1 MAIQM
6 RRGQK
11 ADFDSSKMLP
21 GEWAV
26 AIDSDTNN
34 QIVWMCFSPGIAKR
48 MGTYEDFEVQIQE
61 IADSIGDEYKKEFNA
76 ILVQVKELE
85 KNTEQNK
92 DAIIIIRDDVVNTYL
107 PQMQAC
113 VKEAHESEKT
123 AAESAILSQSYAVGD
138 TQSRKGE
145 STDNSKYY
153 CEQSLASSK
162 TAQSYAEA
170 AERAGDEAV
179 QKINDAI
186 GVNLPVFR
194 IDLLSGHLQY
204 EGGRFDFYV
213 PPATGHLMWEVS
225 V

>member
-6 RRGQK
+6 RRGPK
-11 ADFDSSKMLP
+11 AKFDPTKLLP

-26 AIDSDTNN
+26 AIDGDTDN
-34 QIVWMCFSPGIAKR
+34 QVVWMCFAPGVVKR
-48 MGTYEDFEVQIQE
+48 MGTYEDLKSQVQE
-61 IADSIGDEYKKEFNA
+61 IVDALGEEYRKEFDE
-76 ILVQVKELE
+76 ILAQVKELE
-85 KNTEQNK
+85 KSTEQNK
-92 DAIIIIRDDVVNTYL
+92 DAVVVIRDEVVNTYL
-107 PQMQAC
+107 PQMQGY
-113 VKEAHESEKT
+113 VKSSQENAT
-123 AAESAILSQSYAVGD
+123 LSKSYAVGD